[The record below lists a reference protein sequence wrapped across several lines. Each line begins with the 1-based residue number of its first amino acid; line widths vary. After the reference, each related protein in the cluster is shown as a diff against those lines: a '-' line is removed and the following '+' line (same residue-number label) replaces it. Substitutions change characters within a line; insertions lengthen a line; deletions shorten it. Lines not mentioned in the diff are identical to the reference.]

1 MAAQRWRRIFGKV
14 VEAWME
20 SSLALDPSAYA
31 AAAQARYDRL
41 EDAAITTYRNAA
53 ATARVAPP
61 PAAANLRLDVLAG

>member
-41 EDAAITTYRNAA
+41 EDAAITTYRNAD
-53 ATARVAPP
+53 ARVAPP